1 MTFAIFNYEKIQWV
15 ASTEYGGDSKTGLST
30 TGGAKIGFNRGN
42 GTEFYQVLPYSNNP
56 NELIKIH
63 LNSNVDH
70 KGRYIFRIDE
80 WIQPAGCKNEFSNG
94 SLFIWPWFGNMLGG
108 QEVNITGPCFGYHPI
123 KESDYFLPFGKVY
136 CRWGDDENSPKT
148 VAEVITILRARCVMP
163 KIYYNGRI
171 NLWVSVDGGRT
182 YFWKHQFSIVD
193 PIRSPAK
200 VELVDELEW
209 YKPLP
214 RSKKLAIKWNKEDL
228 GWSRNETID
237 VQLFGYYEDDDGPH
251 WDFLQILGDR
261 LENNGL
267 YEFLVE
273 KNWAVDQNRARRYR
287 MGAVAVSLLSGG
299 TEEPK

>member
-123 KESDYFLPFGKVY
+123 KDSDHFLSFGKVY

-148 VAEVITILRARCVMP
+148 EAEIITILRARCVMP
-163 KIYYNGRI
+163 NIYYNGRI

-251 WDFLQILGDR
+251 WDYLHDLGHR
-261 LENNGL
+261 LENNGF
-267 YEFLVE
+267 YEFPVE

-299 TEEPK
+299 TKEPK